1 VDAARSHLAPKA
13 NAPELHNDQC
23 SPQILALNSSRPFS
37 NSLFTIRLWTGWHE
51 AERPV
56 VAPAL
61 LYYEVTNALR
71 RYVAQGELL
80 PQEAAEL
87 LDVALRLDI
96 ALYGDAELHR
106 RALKLAE
113 ILSLLAAYDAH
124 YLALAERMGAEFWT
138 ADRRLVGMVQEAM
151 PWVRL
156 LG

>member
-1 VDAARSHLAPKA
+1 MSYGRSGMRNSPVCVDASFVIRLLESADP
-13 NAPELHNDQC
+13 
-23 SPQILALNSSRPFS
+23 SSAA
-37 NSLFTIRLWTGWHE
+37 IRLWTGWHE
-51 AERPV
+51 AECPV
-56 VAPAL
+56 VAPTL

-113 ILSLLAAYDAH
+113 ILSLPAAYDAH